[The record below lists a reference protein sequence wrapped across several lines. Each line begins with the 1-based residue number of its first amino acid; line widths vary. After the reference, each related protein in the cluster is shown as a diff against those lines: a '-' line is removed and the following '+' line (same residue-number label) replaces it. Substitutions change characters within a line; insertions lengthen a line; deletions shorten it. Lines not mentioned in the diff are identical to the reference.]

1 MTGNA
6 PESVDIV
13 RFLSRIGRLKAVA
26 RTGWLDRGL
35 PPIETESVADHSF
48 RVALFAWLAAAERGL
63 DPDRVLKL
71 ALIHDLAEAITGDRP
86 PYDPGE
92 LAATVEAD
100 RSALLNRRH
109 VRSEADRARKKAA
122 ERAAFDD
129 LTADLPPLLRDE
141 LDNLWRELETA
152 ETAEARFVKQ
162 VDKLET
168 FLQSRE
174 YLAEHP
180 DLPVESFASEVAEVI
195 DDPLLVMLRDDIS
208 RLDENDRREGSPS

>member
-1 MTGNA
+1 MTGNRD
-6 PESVDIV
+6 ESSVGIV
-13 RFLSRIGRLKAVA
+13 RFLSRIGRLKMLP

-48 RVALFAWLAAAERGL
+48 RVTLFAWLAASERGL
-63 DPDRVLKL
+63 DADRVLKL

-86 PYDPGE
+86 PYDPDE

-109 VRSEADRARKKAA
+109 MRSEADRARKKAA
-122 ERAAFDD
+122 ERAAFGD
-129 LTADLPPLLRDE
+129 LIADLPPSLRAE
-141 LDNLWRELETA
+141 LDRLWRELEAA
-152 ETAEARFVKQ
+152 ETAEALFVKQ

-174 YLAEHP
+174 YLAAHP
-180 DLPVESFASEVAEVI
+180 DLPVESFAAEVAEVI
-195 DDPLLVMLRDDIS
+195 DDPLLVSLRDDIS
-208 RLDENDRREGSPS
+208 RLGESSPRP